1 MSCCLVNLQITSPQG
16 TSPWHR
22 RMIKPGCF
30 THKIHEAESFSFSGQ
45 LWLISPENPT
55 VCKHWCP
62 AAEDLVAQVSGSEA
76 WGLNSLKLLI
86 RESAELNLLFMKHR
100 NISNVAGVL
109 VIRKTCCLTVY
120 IKTSLFPQ
128 NLLVQDVFIYCLL
141 DGSLS
146 LLPPGIWARNKH

>member
-45 LWLISPENPT
+45 LWLISLENPK

-62 AAEDLVAQVSGSEA
+62 ATEDLVAQVSGSEA

-86 RESAELNLLFMKHR
+86 RAGCKVKLALYETSKHFECGR
-100 NISNVAGVL
+100 CPCNKKNMLS
-109 VIRKTCCLTVY
+109 
-120 IKTSLFPQ
+120 
-128 NLLVQDVFIYCLL
+128 YCIHKNF
-141 DGSLS
+141 SFS
-146 LLPPGIWARNKH
+146 TKPSCSRCFHLLPARWIAIITATRDLGQK